1 VDGYAGHVTESSTAA
16 RREAAA
22 DGDDAADRRR
32 SRRAPTGPASD
43 PARSTDS
50 ADPRPAPPTD
60 PRSTL
65 PTDPRSTLPTD
76 PRSTLPTDPPAAPV
90 ADVEAPT
97 TGARARTRRA
107 ILDAAVAVFSANPAA
122 SLGEVAQA
130 AQVGRST
137 LHRYFPERADLI
149 RAVGAEALDR
159 TRAAIVA
166 ARIDEGDPAA
176 ALRRLVIEY
185 FGLGPW
191 YMLLFAEPLLADDEA
206 FWQESDVAEAPVRDL
221 FERGQQAGVFDPTLT
236 VSWNQRTVWWT
247 LFNAWSV
254 MSEECASRSDALRM
268 AVRSIEG
275 VVLAPPTGHAAATPA
290 ATAATAATPATTD
303 PAAST
308 DRPSHPETT

>member
-1 VDGYAGHVTESSTAA
+1 VTKSSTATGP
-16 RREAAA
+16 AATTE
-22 DGDDAADRRR
+22 GDDAVGRRR
-32 SRRAPTGPASD
+32 
-43 PARSTDS
+43 ARGTSATST
-50 ADPRPAPPTD
+50 
-60 PRSTL
+60 
-65 PTDPRSTLPTD
+65 
-76 PRSTLPTDPPAAPV
+76 PAAPPGDAPNAPP
-90 ADVEAPT
+90 ADTPA
-97 TGARARTRRA
+97 TGVRARTRRA
-107 ILDAAVAVFSANPAA
+107 ILDAAVTVFSANSAA

-166 ARIDEGDPAA
+166 ARLDDGDPAA
-176 ALRRLVIEY
+176 ALRRLVVEY

-221 FERGQQAGVFDPTLT
+221 FERGQQAGAFDPTLT

-268 AVRSIEG
+268 ALRSIEG
-275 VVLAPPTGHAAATPA
+275 VVLARPATEPPTHQPTDHPGT
-290 ATAATAATPATTD
+290 TA
-303 PAAST
+303 
-308 DRPSHPETT
+308 

>member
-1 VDGYAGHVTESSTAA
+1 VTKSTTATGPAA
-16 RREAAA
+16 TTE
-22 DGDDAADRRR
+22 GDDAVGRRR
-32 SRRAPTGPASD
+32 SHGASTPSAPTATSGD
-43 PARSTDS
+43 
-50 ADPRPAPPTD
+50 APDT
-60 PRSTL
+60 
-65 PTDPRSTLPTD
+65 
-76 PRSTLPTDPPAAPV
+76 PPADAP
-90 ADVEAPT
+90 A

-107 ILDAAVAVFSANPAA
+107 ILDAAVTVFSANSAA

-166 ARIDEGDPAA
+166 ARLDDGDPAA
-176 ALRRLVIEY
+176 ALRRLVVEY

-275 VVLAPPTGHAAATPA
+275 VVLAPATTSPP
-290 ATAATAATPATTD
+290 PAT
-303 PAAST
+303 ST
-308 DRPSHPETT
+308 RDRTNEPRTTA